1 MGEMEETPVVEME
14 KKPVE
19 TPVEEKTEELPESNV
34 KLKETEEE

>member
-1 MGEMEETPVVEME
+1 MEETPVVEME

-19 TPVEEKTEELPESNV
+19 TPVEEKTEELPESTV